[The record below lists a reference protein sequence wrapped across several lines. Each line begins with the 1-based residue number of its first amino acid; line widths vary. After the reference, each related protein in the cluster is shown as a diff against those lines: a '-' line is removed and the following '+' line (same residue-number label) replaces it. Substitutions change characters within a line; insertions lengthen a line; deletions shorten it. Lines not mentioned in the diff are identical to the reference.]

1 MPNLD
6 KKIEKNILINILHLR
21 YLKWHLNF
29 QSEKI
34 FVPDEN
40 GFLYFIFLICLSHL
54 IPSTLCSIAI
64 KSHWGSNNIFALN
77 KY

>member
-40 GFLYFIFLICLSHL
+40 GERIRLNSYSFMCSFFLFIFH
-54 IPSTLCSIAI
+54 
-64 KSHWGSNNIFALN
+64 FF
-77 KY
+77 